1 MASKLMS
8 ILLDISEKS
17 SKESIKSKI
26 EEIITM
32 LESMLSCNGDE
43 ETIRRGK
50 DMVQDSLWELLSKI
64 CEEESSLYEETLE
77 SVNYYL
83 FN

>member
-1 MASKLMS
+1 MAAKLMS

-17 SKESIKSKI
+17 TKTSIKSKI
-26 EEIITM
+26 EEIIRI
-32 LESMLSCNGDE
+32 LESMLGCNGDE
-43 ETIRRGK
+43 VTIRRGK
-50 DMVQDSLWELLSKI
+50 DMVQDLLWDLLSKI
-64 CEEESSLYEETLE
+64 CEEEPSSYEKTLE

>member
-32 LESMLSCNGDE
+32 LESMLSAKDDE

-50 DMVQDSLWELLSKI
+50 EMVQDSLWELLTKMT
-64 CEEESSLYEETLE
+64 EEETSLYEETLE

>member
-1 MASKLMS
+1 MASKLMG

-17 SKESIKSKI
+17 TKTSIKSKI

-32 LESMLSCNGDE
+32 LESMLSAKDDE

-50 DMVQDSLWELLSKI
+50 EMVQDSLWNLLSKMS
-64 CEEESSLYEETLE
+64 EEESSLYEETLE

>member
-1 MASKLMS
+1 MAANLMS

-17 SKESIKSKI
+17 TKTSIKSKI

-32 LESMLSCNGDE
+32 LESMLSAEDDE

-50 DMVQDSLWELLSKI
+50 EMVQASLWNLLSKMS
-64 CEEESSLYEETLE
+64 EEESSLYEETLE